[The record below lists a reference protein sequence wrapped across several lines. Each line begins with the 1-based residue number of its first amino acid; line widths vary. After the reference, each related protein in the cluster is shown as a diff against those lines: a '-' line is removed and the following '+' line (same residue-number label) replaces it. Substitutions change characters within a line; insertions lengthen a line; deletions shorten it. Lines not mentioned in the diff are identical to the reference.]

1 MQLSLTQ
8 PSSWILLLLVTNLFL
23 WKNVASVPFCAMRNV
38 RCFMFLEDMF
48 DLAGSMS
55 HNISIE
61 VSEMFTEF
69 EKHYA
74 KVPGLKDKSLTRCHT
89 TSLPIPENKEQAKHT
104 HYGALLKSAHM
115 VLKAWKSPLND
126 LVRQISTLKNIPD
139 TIISKATDIK
149 LKINSVEQGVN
160 SIINRMLQNGDEE
173 RNYPAWSSLPIFK
186 SNDEDASIR
195 SFYGMISC
203 LDNDCKKV
211 DIYLNVLKC
220 YVLQMDNC

>member
-69 EKHYA
+69 
-74 KVPGLKDKSLTRCHT
+74 
-89 TSLPIPENKEQAKHT
+89 
-104 HYGALLKSAHM
+104 YGALLKSAHM